1 MSRNRAPAS
10 VKGTAVSSSKKDKE
24 SRPKATDKKA
34 VAKVARKSKKYSDGS
49 SRAGALAHARYELR
63 KEADDLQK
71 AVSMLSGVKSKKKSK
86 RKLTAHLKDLHQG

>member
-1 MSRNRAPAS
+1 MEEGGDGAGERWAAALAEREAAE
-10 VKGTAVSSSKKDKE
+10 AE
-24 SRPKATDKKA
+24 AAAA

>member
-10 VKGTAVSSSKKDKE
+10 VKSPPKDKE
-24 SRPKATDKKA
+24 IRPKATDKKA
-34 VAKVARKSKKYSDGS
+34 VAKVTRKSKKHNDGP

-63 KEADDLQK
+63 KEADELQK